1 MTRLSLTEKAERL
14 SCTLSQKRSG
24 RLTAQ
29 WIIVDGKLTCKWLI
43 E

>member
-1 MTRLSLTEKAERL
+1 MTRLSLPEKAEHPSYIL
-14 SCTLSQKRSG
+14 PQKRSG

-29 WIIVDGKLTCKWLI
+29 WIIVDGKLICKWLI

>member
-1 MTRLSLTEKAERL
+1 MTRLSLPEKAEYL
-14 SCTLSQKRSG
+14 SCILPQKRSG

-29 WIIVDGKLTCKWLI
+29 WIIVDRRLTCKWLI

>member
-1 MTRLSLTEKAERL
+1 MTRLNLPEKAICP
-14 SCTLSQKRSG
+14 SCSLPQKRSN

-29 WIIVDGKLTCKWLI
+29 WILVDGKLICKWLI